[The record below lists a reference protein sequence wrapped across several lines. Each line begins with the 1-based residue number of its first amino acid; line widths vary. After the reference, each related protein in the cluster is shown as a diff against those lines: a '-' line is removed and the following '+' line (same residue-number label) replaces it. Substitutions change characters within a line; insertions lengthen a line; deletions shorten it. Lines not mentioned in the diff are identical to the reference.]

1 MMISLSVRTFAAA
14 MLLLGGSLLLAQTA
28 RAEETI
34 TVATVGTGSALNWPI
49 FIAQKEGFFK
59 KDDAAVDFVSAPSSA
74 AVQLQVAAGSVGLG
88 TGGLVDPVRA
98 IDKGAP
104 LSILR
109 IEAMAAPYALFSKPE
124 IKTYKDL
131 VGKTISVG
139 GLQDI
144 TRIYLE
150 RMLIPNGVK
159 PGQYDLVFAG
169 ATSARFAA
177 LSAGSVDAAILTSP
191 FNFKAEGAGFTK
203 LGVTVD
209 YVHDFPFSGYAV
221 NTAWA
226 KEHKKAVAKFLAG
239 YAMGVDWFYNPAN
252 RTRAVDIL
260 VESTGAQRDDADK
273 TYDFFQQLKL
283 YDHTGSVVDSGF
295 ANLLKVMKELG
306 DLEGAPDVARFY
318 DATLVSN

>member
-1 MMISLSVRTFAAA
+1 MASWFARIFVIVGFA
-14 MLLLGGSLLLAQTA
+14 LLGTFTA
-28 RAEETI
+28 GHRVEAEETL
-34 TVATVGTGSALNWPI
+34 TVGTVGTGSALNWPI
-49 FIAQKEGFFK
+49 FIARKQEFFK
-59 KDDAAVDFVSAPSSA
+59 KDDLAVDFVTAPSSA

-98 IDKGAP
+98 IDKGAA

-109 IEAMAAPYALFSKPE
+109 IEAMAAPYALYAKPE
-124 IKTYKDL
+124 IKTYRDL
-131 VGKTISVG
+131 IGKTISLG

-159 PGQYDLVFAG
+159 PGSYDMVFAG

-226 KEHKKAVAKFLAG
+226 KEHKSVIAKFLAG
-239 YAMGVDWFYNPAN
+239 YATAVDWFYDPGN
-252 RTRAVDIL
+252 RARAVDIL
-260 VESTGAQRDDADK
+260 VEETGSQRDDAEK

-283 YDHTGSVVDSGF
+283 YDHTGAVVDSGF

-318 DATLVSN
+318 DPTIVTN